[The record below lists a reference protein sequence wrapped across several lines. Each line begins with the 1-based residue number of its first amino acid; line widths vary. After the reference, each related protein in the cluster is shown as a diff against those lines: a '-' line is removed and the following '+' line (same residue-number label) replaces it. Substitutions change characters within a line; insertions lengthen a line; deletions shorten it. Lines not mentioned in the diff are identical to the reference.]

1 MASDHAIESLTK
13 NVQNSAGACRILQE
27 LRNSSSKKLKKCKF
41 RAKFKLEKA
50 QKMPISRNLGSKKLK
65 KCKFR
70 HKKYNFWLFSRN
82 FRNFAWRG
90 LRAWLEGVAWQKS
103 CKNVEKM
110 ANFVGISA
118 KNGPNL
124 KFRGRGSPP
133 GTSGSDFQ

>member
-1 MASDHAIESLTK
+1 MLHTMYILSDLLSSAMASDHAESLTK

-27 LRNSSSKKLKKCKF
+27 LRNSSSKTLKKCKF

-103 CKNVEKM
+103 CKILAKM
-110 ANFVGISA
+110 
-118 KNGPNL
+118 L
-124 KFRGRGSPP
+124 KKWLYFLEFWQKMVQ
-133 GTSGSDFQ
+133 T